1 MKFII
6 SILFTISLTLSSA
19 YADECRNAVENQAM
33 DILSQELNVSF
44 EEVEIEYQITLT
56 KTQVLTNGIEKYEA
70 LFNTYSGIYLLKMD
84 IDYSCDVIDYSNT
97 LKY

>member
-1 MKFII
+1 MKLII
-6 SILFTISLTLSSA
+6 SILFAISLTLSST
-19 YADECRNAVENQAM
+19 YADECRNAVEYQAM

-56 KTQVLTNGIEKYEA
+56 KTQVLTNSIEKYEA

-84 IDYSCDVIDYSNT
+84 INYSCDVIGYSNT